1 MSTGR
6 IPALLEPIQNRLN
19 AATPG
24 PWAVMDVNDPGE
36 GVNYI
41 DVYAETDGLETVCK
55 MPNPADYSMREYLQQ
70 DADFI
75 ANAPTDQARLLAAVQ
90 AVTGLHK
97 VERRYLQTK
106 NADRSFDTAEEALAA
121 CRAHSMEGY
130 EIPYYANV
138 DEIPF
143 FEVCAH
149 CKTVEDGPCDGQCTR
164 EAGTLWPCPTVAA
177 VVAALGGAA

>member
-1 MSTGR
+1 MSDR
-6 IPALLEPIQNRLN
+6 IPALLEPIQKRLEP
-19 AATPG
+19 ALFHAP
-24 PWAVMDVNDPGE
+24 
-36 GVNYI
+36 YI
-41 DVYAETDGLETVCK
+41 VDGGRVLQANNHPSIRPYVLSDKSMPVIAE
-55 MPNPADYSMREYLQQ
+55 
-70 DADFI
+70 FI
-75 ANAPTDQARLLAAVQ
+75 AAAPTDQARLLAAVQ

-177 VVAALGGAA
+177 VVAALGGEA